1 MAETGPG
8 SDPERAEGQPVRRR
22 SEGYWRANLRLQLL
36 LLAVWAIV
44 GYVLAIFLANP
55 LAGVSVGELP
65 LGFWI
70 AQQGAIF
77 VFVVLIFVYAIFMD
91 RVDHKYGVE
100 EQELGWA
107 RKRAEARRQRRLT
120 GEAPTKMHERGSEE
134 R

>member
-1 MAETGPG
+1 MADMVPG
-8 SDPERAEGQPVRRR
+8 SDPERAEGEPVRRR

-44 GYVLAIFLANP
+44 GYVLAIFLADP
-55 LAGVSVGELP
+55 LAGVSVGQLP

-77 VFVVLIFVYAIFMD
+77 VFVVLIFVYAIRMD
-91 RVDHKYGVE
+91 RIDHDYGVE

-107 RKRAEARRQRRLT
+107 RKRAEARMQKRLT
-120 GEAPTKMHERGSEE
+120 GEAPSRVDEQGSDER
-134 R
+134 

>member
-8 SDPERAEGQPVRRR
+8 SDPERAEGQPARRR
-22 SEGYWRANLRLQLL
+22 SEGYWRANLRLQLV

-44 GYVLAIFLANP
+44 GYLLAIFLAHP

-77 VFVVLIFVYAIFMD
+77 VFVVLIFVYAIRMD
-91 RVDHKYGVE
+91 RLDHDYGVE
-100 EQELGWA
+100 EEELGWA
-107 RKRAEARRQRRLT
+107 RKRAEARMQKRLT
-120 GEAPTKMHERGSEE
+120 GEAPTRVDEPGSGER
-134 R
+134 